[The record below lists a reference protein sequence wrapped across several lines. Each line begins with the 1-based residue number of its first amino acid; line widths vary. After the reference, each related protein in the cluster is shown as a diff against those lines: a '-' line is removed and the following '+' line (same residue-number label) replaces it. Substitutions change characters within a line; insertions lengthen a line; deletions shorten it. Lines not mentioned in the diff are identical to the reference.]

1 VGAFLAL
8 IDAALGAF
16 ENFETTLYFS
26 GVAFTSLGYGDVVL
40 HGSLRLVAPLQAA
53 NGLMISGFLRLSS
66 SQVSSTPS
74 RSGLRPIGIARGSSG
89 GLRTWNYAHE
99 PN

>member
-1 VGAFLAL
+1 LAL

-16 ENFETTLYFS
+16 EYFETTLYFS
-26 GVAFTSLGYGDVVL
+26 GVAFTSLGSGDVVL
-40 HGSLRLVAPLQAA
+40 HGSLQLVAPLQAA
-53 NGLMISGFLRLSS
+53 NGLMITGFLRLSS